1 LLFRGELKYQAAM
14 SLYSQFDYV
23 EVTFHGGPHDGTV
36 SLSASEIASHRTP
49 TQTLLAGICS
59 LWRAAQRED
68 TAFTGTV
75 LLLPAVSA
83 PQPSDRLANHGQDLQ
98 VRYRVDWVDLRDNG
112 TLKLIL
118 KYLAA

>member
-1 LLFRGELKYQAAM
+1 M
-14 SLYSQFDYV
+14 SLFDYV

-36 SLSASEIASHRTP
+36 SHSASDVASNRTP
-49 TQTLLAGICS
+49 MQSILAGICS
-59 LWRAAQRED
+59 SWRAAQRED

-75 LLLPAVSA
+75 LLLPAVSV
-83 PQPSDRLANHGQDLQ
+83 QQHLDRLVNYGQDVQ

-118 KYLAA
+118 KYLGTTGAQGPTT